1 MNNGMAAKAG
11 AVASKDVVR
20 LVRYV
25 SSRAP
30 VTVEQVE
37 GGVILHAA
45 ADRPSR
51 PFLRDVLEVA
61 CSLGLVVRKNGRV
74 NATAEAPAFLRR
86 ALLAPEEAFQEQHR
100 DGESRTVSVDGV
112 RQAVRVNPLESPLGA
127 IARLK
132 ERSGQMFLPP
142 EAIAAGERLHADFTR
157 AQLQPRLTMAYEPRL
172 SSKTKAG
179 AGGIADLCD
188 TALAARQRVARAM
201 EAIGPELCGVALD
214 VCCFQKGLEIVE
226 RERQWPARSAKLMLR
241 TALMALARHYAP
253 PRAAARQNHAWGGE
267 GYRPDGS
274 SLGTGIM
281 PPVAGQPLP

>member
-37 GGVILHAA
+37 DGVILHAA
-45 ADRPSR
+45 GDRPSR
-51 PFLRDVLEVA
+51 PFLRDVLEAA
-61 CSLGLVVRKNGRV
+61 CSLGLVVRKDGRV
-74 NATAEAPAFLRR
+74 NATAEARAFLRR

-100 DGESRTVSVDGV
+100 DSESRTVSVDGV

-132 ERSGQMFLPP
+132 EKSGQAFLPP

-172 SSKTKAG
+172 SSKTKG
-179 AGGIADLCD
+179 RSGSVADLSD
-188 TALAARQRVARAM
+188 TALAARQRVGRAM

-253 PRAAARQNHAWGGE
+253 PRAAPRQHHAWGGE

-274 SLGTGIM
+274 SLGTGFM